1 MHHYY
6 FGGATSVQVPKQ
18 LCNQNRLF
26 VQRYK
31 QSQPKPK
38 NKKRV
43 SDQKRKKWNKK
54 KETMKKKKKKKSK
67 AFKASF

>member
-6 FGGATSVQVPKQ
+6 FGGATSGQVPKQ

-38 NKKRV
+38 IKKRV
-43 SDQKRKKWNKK
+43 SDQKRKK
-54 KETMKKKKKKKSK
+54 
-67 AFKASF
+67 